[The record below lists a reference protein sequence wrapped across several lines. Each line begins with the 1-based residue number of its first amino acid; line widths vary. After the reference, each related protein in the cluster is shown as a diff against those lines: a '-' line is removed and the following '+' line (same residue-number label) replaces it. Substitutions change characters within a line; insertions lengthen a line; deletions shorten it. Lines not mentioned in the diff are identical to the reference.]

1 MYKTYEALVRGENF
15 EANARN
21 WMDANLPNPFEEGSE
36 AHKLYFKA
44 HQYCVRWRR
53 GGIDCRSGKKYMFAA
68 IHKIIDMGTPNPYSP
83 KDVFPPKKV
92 EKKEQPKK
100 VIEQPKKVEIKQQK
114 EKTQEKPEISKD
126 ELKEDTQ
133 YLLYCMV
140 NANNNNNETSYEMYV
155 SHLLDMPIDN
165 PFKLGTNEY
174 ELFSTMQACWKKN
187 PPNKRRSF
195 VVGKQ
200 LCDLINNTEVEP
212 EKQKQTILG
221 VVPDEK
227 KSWLKFLFPWKKD
240 GELNDG
246 AGSN

>member
-1 MYKTYEALVRGENF
+1 MYKTYEALMRGENF

-21 WMDANLPNPFEEGSE
+21 WMDANLPNPFEDGTE

-53 GGIDCRSGKKYMFAA
+53 GGIDCRSGKKYMFNT

-83 KDVFPPKKV
+83 TDTFQPKEIPV
-92 EKKEQPKK
+92 VKKEQPEMKI
-100 VIEQPKKVEIKQQK
+100 IEE
-114 EKTQEKPEISKD
+114 PEISNE

-140 NANNNNNETSYEMYV
+140 NAYNEKNESSYEMYV
-155 SHLLDMPIDN
+155 SHLMDMPIEN
-165 PFKLGTNEY
+165 PFKLGTDEY
-174 ELFSTMQACWKKN
+174 ELFSIMKTCWTKN
-187 PPNKRRSF
+187 PPNKRRSY

-212 EKQKQTILG
+212 EKPKTILG
-221 VVPDEK
+221 VLPEEK
-227 KSWLKFLFPWKKD
+227 KSWFRFLFPRKKEGESDD
-240 GELNDG
+240 GTGTD
-246 AGSN
+246 